1 MTRPLATPPPPDAA
15 ELHTASPPSAAC
27 VVPDARCALIV
38 VDVQNGFAPGG
49 NLAVANGDEVVPVI
63 NRLAPAFEN
72 IVITQDWH
80 PAGHI
85 SFASSHPGR
94 QPFEVVDVAY
104 GPQVLWPDHCIQGST
119 DAALRADLD
128 LPTAQLVIRKGY
140 RHDIDSYS
148 AFEEADHRTGTGL
161 TGYLR
166 ERGIDTVYIVGLA
179 TDYCVAW
186 TAMDARKFGFAAVVI
201 EDATRGIDIQGSVDA
216 AWTRMLACG
225 VERIASGRIRAA

>member
-1 MTRPLATPPPPDAA
+1 MQDILPN
-15 ELHTASPPSAAC
+15 
-27 VVPDARCALIV
+27 ARCALIV
-38 VDVQNGFAPGG
+38 VDVQNGFTPGG
-49 NLAVANGDEVVPVI
+49 NLAVANGDQVVPVI

-85 SFASSHPGR
+85 SFVSSHPGR
-94 QPFEVVDVAY
+94 QPFEIIDVAY
-104 GPQVLWPDHCIQGST
+104 GPQVLWPEHCIQGSS

-128 LPTAQLVIRKGY
+128 LPTAQMVIRKGY
-140 RHDIDSYS
+140 RRDIDSYS

-161 TGYLR
+161 AGYLR

-186 TAMDARKFGFAAVVI
+186 TAMDARKFGFAAAVI
-201 EDATRGIDIQGSVDA
+201 EDATRGIDINGSVNA
-216 AWTRMLACG
+216 AWERMLACG
-225 VERIASGRIRAA
+225 VERIASSRIRAA

>member
-1 MTRPLATPPPPDAA
+1 MNTSI
-15 ELHTASPPSAAC
+15 H
-27 VVPDARCALIV
+27 DARSALIV
-38 VDVQNGFAPGG
+38 VDVQNGFLPGG
-49 NLAVANGDEVVPVI
+49 TLPVPDGDRVVPVI
-63 NRLAPAFEN
+63 NRLAPAFRN

-85 SFASSHPGR
+85 SFASSHAGR
-94 QPFEVVDVAY
+94 QAFETVDVPY
-104 GPQVLWPDHCIQGST
+104 GPQVLWPDHCLQGSA
-119 DAALRADLD
+119 DAALCADLH

-140 RHDIDSYS
+140 RREIDSYS

-166 ERGIDTVYIVGLA
+166 ERGIDTVFIVGLA

-216 AWTRMLACG
+216 AWARMLDCG
-225 VERIASGRIRAA
+225 VRRVASDQLDAG